1 MIQTKVLND
10 NELYEQN
17 ILLLPG
23 VAEMLLK
30 KISYTAVAA
39 MEGEKTIGL
48 LLLKD
53 EGERINIEYIYVLPE
68 YRRTGTGT
76 MLIGESC
83 QMAEDLGRILQC
95 TVSQRNTN
103 PGAFHSFITSCGFIV
118 EKKLQELCFSPE
130 LDYSEGCYEEFIRT
144 TEPILKRMQQRGY
157 SCISFEEGHRR
168 LKQLGKDIG
177 DDFEGGLNPFE
188 LDNLSKKWS
197 FLCVK
202 DKEPAAFLAAS
213 FNDGIIDIRQFSCS
227 RGHRNTGAALLPLFE
242 FVSKVMDTQ
251 KKSPSELWKVRV
263 IIEEDEGG
271 RLMDRMLKKRFGL
284 TCIER
289 NRITR
294 YINE

>member
-1 MIQTKVLND
+1 
-10 NELYEQN
+10 
-17 ILLLPG
+17 
-23 VAEMLLK
+23 
-30 KISYTAVAA
+30 
-39 MEGEKTIGL
+39 
-48 LLLKD
+48 
-53 EGERINIEYIYVLPE
+53 
-68 YRRTGTGT
+68 
-76 MLIGESC
+76 
-83 QMAEDLGRILQC
+83 MAEDLGRKLQC
-95 TVSQRNTN
+95 TVSQRNIN
-103 PGAFHSFITSCGFIV
+103 QGAFHSFITSCGFIV

-130 LDYSEGCYEEFIRT
+130 IDYSEGCYEEFIRT

-177 DDFEGGLNPFE
+177 DNFECGLNPFE

-213 FNDGIIDIRQFSCS
+213 FNDGIIDIRQFFCS

-251 KKSPSELWKVRV
+251 EKSPSELWKVRV

-284 TCIER
+284 MCIER